1 MKFDNETSII
11 QQKIANGYAG
21 ISRRLAII
29 NALNLK
35 ASESVIDIGCG
46 GGHLV
51 EEISFSVG
59 EKGKVIGID
68 PSEDQLDVA
77 RDKCKNQNNVKFICT
92 TADNINVNDSSCD
105 KITATQTLEYIEDI
119 DTSLIEIKRI
129 SKTNSKFVNVSIL
142 WDYFRFYGPE
152 KKINDLIHEA
162 FRAHCFHQMLP
173 IDLNGKL
180 KKLGYKNINS
190 QNLSYLITNRD
201 KNSPAIFYEIMLSKF
216 ALSQGVSED
225 KVEDWRKQLNET
237 ELAGSF
243 GFTSFPVL
251 TSAYLG

>member
-21 ISRRLAII
+21 VSRRLAIV
-29 NALNLK
+29 NALNL
-35 ASESVIDIGCG
+35 ETNETVIDIGCG
-46 GGHLV
+46 GGHLIQ
-51 EEISFSVG
+51 EISLSIG
-59 EKGKVIGID
+59 EQGKVIGID
-68 PSEDQLDVA
+68 PSQDQLDVA
-77 RDKCKNQNNVKFICT
+77 SDKCKDQNNVELICT
-92 TADNINVNDSSCD
+92 TADEIN
-105 KITATQTLEYIEDI
+105 IEDI
-119 DTSLIEIKRI
+119 DTSLKEIKRI

-152 KKINDLIHEA
+152 KEINDLIHEA

-173 IDLNGKL
+173 LDLNGKL
-180 KKLGYKNINS
+180 KKLGYKNISS

-201 KNSPAIFYEIMLSKF
+201 NNSPAIFYETMLSKF

-225 KVEDWRKQLNET
+225 KVDDWKKQLNKSEKV
-237 ELAGSF
+237 GNF

-251 TSAYLG
+251 TAAYLG

>member
-1 MKFDNETSII
+1 MKFDNEISII

-21 ISRRLAII
+21 VSRRLAII
-29 NALNLK
+29 NALNLVTNQT
-35 ASESVIDIGCG
+35 VIDIGCG

-51 EEISFSVG
+51 EEISLSVG

-68 PSEDQLDVA
+68 PSQDQLDVA
-77 RDKCKNQNNVKFICT
+77 SDKCKNQNNVELICT
-92 TADNINVNDSSCD
+92 TADNINIEDSSCD

-119 DTSLIEIKRI
+119 DTSLKEIKRI
-129 SKTNSKFVNVSIL
+129 SKTNSKFVNVSIF

-152 KKINDLIHEA
+152 KEINDLIHEA

-173 IDLNGKL
+173 LDLNGKL
-180 KKLGYKNINS
+180 NKLGYKNVS
-190 QNLSYLITNRD
+190 SKNLSYLITNRD
-201 KNSPAIFYEIMLSKF
+201 YNSPAIFYENMLSKF
-216 ALSQGVSED
+216 ALSEGVSED
-225 KVEDWRKQLNET
+225 KVNDWRKQLNQSEKM
-237 ELAGSF
+237 GNF